1 VITEVVIPMLGI
13 TVEKGIIRE
22 WLKKEGD
29 KVEKGESL
37 FIVEAEK
44 VTTEVESPASGVL
57 GRIIVPVDVEMPV
70 LTVVA
75 LIAET
80 GEKIPERYSKDAAVS
95 RPPAAETVLDNEK
108 VEAASPEKPAEI
120 LTKGPLKIAP
130 AARRLAREKGVIV
143 ENINGTGPE
152 GVIVFSDVEKAAL
165 VASAPSARAS
175 TLAAKLADRE
185 GVVISE
191 IKGSGVRGRIMTG
204 DVKSKVKASSA
215 QGLGRI
221 IPMSSMRQI
230 IARKMSESAF
240 TAPHIYFFTDV
251 CMDPALN
258 FRKEILPDFEESFGH
273 KFSINDMIIKA
284 AALNISDFPMLNATI
299 VGNDIHILPEIN
311 VCMAIALE
319 DGLIVPAIKNT
330 NLCGLSAIARQ
341 RIDLVERAKSGKLT
355 MEELQSGTFTI
366 SSLAQY
372 DVTYF
377 TAIIN
382 PPQSGI
388 LSVGKTRDE
397 LYLEDGNVKTR
408 KIATFGLSV
417 DHRIIDGAVAA
428 DFLQHFK
435 KKLEKPQFTFMH
447 Q

>member
-1 VITEVVIPMLGI
+1 
-13 TVEKGIIRE
+13 
-22 WLKKEGD
+22 
-29 KVEKGESL
+29 
-37 FIVEAEK
+37 
-44 VTTEVESPASGVL
+44 
-57 GRIIVPVDVEMPV
+57 
-70 LTVVA
+70 
-75 LIAET
+75 
-80 GEKIPERYSKDAAVS
+80 
-95 RPPAAETVLDNEK
+95 
-108 VEAASPEKPAEI
+108 
-120 LTKGPLKIAP
+120 
-130 AARRLAREKGVIV
+130 
-143 ENINGTGPE
+143 
-152 GVIVFSDVEKAAL
+152 
-165 VASAPSARAS
+165 
-175 TLAAKLADRE
+175 
-185 GVVISE
+185 
-191 IKGSGVRGRIMTG
+191 
-204 DVKSKVKASSA
+204 
-215 QGLGRI
+215 
-221 IPMSSMRQI
+221 
-230 IARKMSESAF
+230 
-240 TAPHIYFFTDV
+240 
-251 CMDPALN
+251 MDPALN